1 MVPCEETRSGD
12 KNGKVQKVRRSEV
25 QLYGASPSSC
35 GYCPGTAESSL
46 SYGVVSQSMSAE
58 DYETL
63 MLIGWRRSGALSLFL
78 LNCLLRSHLSVTY
91 LYL

>member
-1 MVPCEETRSGD
+1 MIPSEGS

-35 GYCPGTAESSL
+35 GYCPGDTESSL
-46 SYGVVSQSMSAE
+46 SYGVVSQSMLAE

-63 MLIGWRRSGALSLFL
+63 MLIGWRRAGTSTSSLAV
-78 LNCLLRSHLSVTY
+78 N
-91 LYL
+91 

>member
-12 KNGKVQKVRRSEV
+12 MNGKVQKVRRSEV

-35 GYCPGTAESSL
+35 GYCPGSAESSL
-46 SYGVVSQSMSAE
+46 SYGLISQSMSAE

-63 MLIGWRRSGALSLFL
+63 MLIGWRRSGASSSFL
-78 LNCLLRSHLSVTY
+78 LKLS
-91 LYL
+91 